1 MNHDAE
7 KEPSLFECNKVDA
20 AKNGGPTFLVPECDS
35 SRELAAFAGELE
47 EAIAQKPQKIILNF
61 VGMMTMSS
69 DAVLLLHDVLCQRSP
84 ETKLV
89 VKARSPLQGSAILLW
104 LAGDERHIRPTA
116 WMRFDINKPRRRG
129 RFPRDEFGL
138 VGAGGGRGR
147 GGGSL
152 AQCAGHFEA
161 DGPVYSRASIIRLRA
176 NPAYPGRVSPFRPLR
191 QHRLLNQP
199 TKHMLSG
206 RNGLNQKSTNPSGRI
221 HAVFKSV

>member
-116 WMRFDINKPRRRG
+116 WMRFEIKKPMRRR
-129 RFPRDEFGL
+129 RFPRDEFG
-138 VGAGGGRGR
+138 VDWWEQEAGEGGAEVA
-147 GGGSL
+147 SPN
-152 AQCAGHFEA
+152 AQAILKLM
-161 DGPVYSRASIIRLRA
+161 DRYIPV
-176 NPAYPGRVSPFRPLR
+176 R
-191 QHRLLNQP
+191 QLSGCMLTPHILGEYRLLD
-199 TKHMLSG
+199 HCA
-206 RNGLNQKSTNPSGRI
+206 STIS
-221 HAVFKSV
+221 

>member
-89 VKARSPLQGSAILLW
+89 VKARSPPPRQCN
-104 LAGDERHIRPTA
+104 LA
-116 WMRFDINKPRRRG
+116 
-129 RFPRDEFGL
+129 
-138 VGAGGGRGR
+138 VVGRGR
-147 GGGSL
+147 TP
-152 AQCAGHFEA
+152 H
-161 DGPVYSRASIIRLRA
+161 P
-176 NPAYPGRVSPFRPLR
+176 P
-191 QHRLLNQP
+191 HRLDAL
-199 TKHMLSG
+199 
-206 RNGLNQKSTNPSGRI
+206 
-221 HAVFKSV
+221 